1 MSKLDINELLNKS
14 LARKSEEAITES
26 NLNLNLEE
34 ANQDPDCPGCPKADG
49 QLNLNL
55 EAVAHQELVESYI
68 GEDVIMNIRS
78 AIGAGLGVKTVLE
91 ARHAA

>member
-14 LARKSEEAITES
+14 LARKSEEAIQES
-26 NLNLNLEE
+26 NLNLNLED
-34 ANQDPDCPGCPKADG
+34 AGNTDCPGCPKGDG

-55 EAVAHQELVESYI
+55 EAVAHQELIESYI
-68 GEDVIMNIRS
+68 GEDVITNIRA